1 MMGWRHAIA
10 AWAMV
15 ATLVGATPARAERG
29 PLVHPEG
36 PGSGR
41 LRVGV
46 GAQLDVLPKR
56 VVESE
61 QRIFP
66 QLFTHL
72 RLGLPLGFSLSARVA
87 AIVVKNDV
95 ELGAIWGKSFG
106 RFSFALTDHVG
117 FSYGILTVAGFDAS
131 SWSFSHKPGVVLGA
145 AFGPHRL
152 SAAFELLTTFGQRT
166 RLGDA
171 EVVSRRAFV
180 VSGQSV
186 LVTFETLLD
195 HGGEL
200 LVSMGAFYTQPDYQA
215 WIAFADERS
224 RLLYPRFMVGY
235 VF

>member
-1 MMGWRHAIA
+1 MTGRDTIGVIVLVA
-10 AWAMV
+10 ALAS
-15 ATLVGATPARAERG
+15 ARSARAERG

-36 PGSGR
+36 PGPGN

-61 QRIFP
+61 QRLFP
-66 QLFTHL
+66 QLFAHL
-72 RLGLPLGFSLSARVA
+72 RFGLPLGFSLSVRA
-87 AIVVKNDV
+87 AAVVVKNEAEAGV
-95 ELGAIWGKSFG
+95 VWGKHFG
-106 RFSFALTDHVG
+106 RFSFALADHVG
-117 FSYGILTVAGFDAS
+117 FSYGLLTVAGFDAS
-131 SWSFSHKPGVVLGA
+131 SWSFSHKPGVSVGA

-171 EVVSRRAFV
+171 EVVSRREFV
-180 VSGQSV
+180 VSGQSMV
-186 LVTFETLLD
+186 VTFETLLD
-195 HGGEL
+195 HGGEV
-200 LVSMGAFYTQPDYQA
+200 LVAMGAFYTQPDYQA

>member
-1 MMGWRHAIA
+1 MTGRDAIG
-10 AWAMV
+10 V
-15 ATLVGATPARAERG
+15 CVVGATLAFTSPAHAERG

-36 PGSGR
+36 PGPGN

-61 QRIFP
+61 QRLFP
-66 QLFTHL
+66 QLFAHL
-72 RLGLPLGFSLSARVA
+72 RLGLPLGFSLSSRA
-87 AIVVKNDV
+87 AAVVVKNEAEAGV
-95 ELGAIWGKSFG
+95 VWGKSLG
-106 RFSFALTDHVG
+106 RFSFALASHVG

-131 SWSFSHKPGVVLGA
+131 SWSFSLKPGVTFGA
-145 AFGPHRL
+145 SFGPHRL
-152 SAAFELLTTFGQRT
+152 STALELLTTFGQRT

-171 EVVSRRAFV
+171 EVVSRRELV
-180 VSGQSV
+180 VSGQSL
-186 LVTFETLLD
+186 LVTFETLLE
-195 HGGEL
+195 HGGEV
-200 LVSMGAFYTQPDYQA
+200 LVAMGAFYTQPDYQA